1 MTRRATV
8 RIRSDRG
15 LKTVE
20 VEASVKATASALI
33 DMGRRQ
39 AGVSGDEFKC
49 GEVLP

>member
-8 RIRSDRG
+8 RILSDRG
-15 LKTVE
+15 MKTVE

-39 AGVSGDEFKC
+39 AGISADEFKS
-49 GEVLP
+49 GEVVP

>member
-8 RIRSDRG
+8 RIRSARG
-15 LKTVE
+15 VNTVE

-39 AGVSGDEFKC
+39 AGISPDEFKS
-49 GEVLP
+49 GEVVP